1 MLPLTAA
8 PTPRR
13 SQYPTDLVKYRQ
25 AAYKRASEQA
35 PKQEILDMTALP
47 VARGPDGRILPGHS
61 GNPAG
66 RPVGSISDF
75 RRRFEPH
82 MGEVAEVLLA
92 LLRSPN
98 ENTRL
103 SAVREICDRV
113 LGRSAIAI
121 DATHTRVDVGQLYLS
136 ALRRANGVVDS
147 GNTINGSN
155 DEPGE

>member
-1 MLPLTAA
+1 M
-8 PTPRR
+8 
-13 SQYPTDLVKYRQ
+13 S
-25 AAYKRASEQA
+25 
-35 PKQEILDMTALP
+35 ALP

-61 GNPAG
+61 GNPSG
-66 RPVGSISDF
+66 RPVGSISEF

-82 MGEVAEVLLA
+82 MGEVAETLLA
-92 LLRSPN
+92 LMRSPN

-103 SAVREICDRV
+103 SACREICDRV

>member
-1 MLPLTAA
+1 MDAPIVRRAA
-8 PTPRR
+8 NGT
-13 SQYPTDLVKYRQ
+13 L
-25 AAYKRASEQA
+25 
-35 PKQEILDMTALP
+35 
-47 VARGPDGRILPGHS
+47 LPGS
-61 GNPAG
+61 QLNVAG
-66 RPVGSISDF
+66 RPVGSISEF

-82 MGEVAEVLLA
+82 MGEVAETLLA
-92 LLRSPN
+92 LMRSPN

-103 SAVREICDRV
+103 SACREICDRV